1 MTTDDTRTSGG
12 APISRRGFFD
22 LALGG
27 GLIALL
33 GAILYP
39 LIRFVIPPERPE
51 AAASRV
57 VAAKV
62 GDLTPNSGKIF
73 RFGKDPALLVLTK
86 SGEYRAFTAICTH
99 LDCTVQY
106 RGDLE
111 RIWCACH
118 NGNYDLNGNNVSGPP
133 PLPLTQYNVTV
144 RGDQIIVSK
153 A

>member
-1 MTTDDTRTSGG
+1 MTTDDTKTPGG

-27 GLIALL
+27 GVIALL

-39 LIRFVIPPERPE
+39 LTRFVIPPESPE
-51 AAASRV
+51 AVASQV
-57 VAAKV
+57 VAAKI